1 MTTFKFSWPE
11 EEIFSEAMVRTFAL
25 IEGAYY
31 YDVEKVEN
39 IYPLK
44 KHTVSIEDENGNEL
58 QKVMVDI
65 WPEGDEWYA
74 EVTLGE

>member
-1 MTTFKFSWPE
+1 MNKFKFSWPE

-25 IEGAYY
+25 IEGAYQ

-44 KHTVSIEDENGNEL
+44 RYTTAIEDEDGNEL
-58 QKVMVDI
+58 QKIMVDI
-65 WPEGDEWYA
+65 WPEEDEWFA